1 MRNKLYVG
9 NLSIGT
15 TEEELMDNFNS
26 MGKCTSVKIITDKD
40 TGRSKGFAFVEMS
53 TEKEAQEVIVKCK
66 GVELDGKK
74 LIVNE
79 ARPKEN
85 SNKPRDYGFK
95 GRNRY

>member
-1 MRNKLYVG
+1 MGNKLYIG
-9 NLSIGT
+9 NLSSTT
-15 TEEELMDNFNS
+15 TEEDLKDNFNS
-26 MGKCTSVKIITDKD
+26 MGTCTSVKIIIDRD

-53 TEKEAQEVIVKCK
+53 TDQEAQDAILKCK

-85 SNKPRDYGFK
+85 SNKSSGYGFNS
-95 GRNRY
+95 RNRY